1 MKNSKVTDAQ
11 KPKLPLQA
19 LTIRNAAE
27 RLQVSERTVSRLIVS
42 GELKA
47 IHIGRSVRITEGAL
61 QNLLTSADTECGWCN
76 GPPLSGH

>member
-1 MKNSKVTDAQ
+1 MRNPKVIDAT
-11 KPKLPLQA
+11 KPKLPPQA
-19 LTIRNAAE
+19 LTIRNVAE

-61 QNLLTSADTECGWCN
+61 QDLLTRADIA
-76 GPPLSGH
+76 